1 MDLNPLSTPSNVLTD
16 CINGTFI
23 TYNGNEFSL
32 QNDQGNIKLQYCKL
46 KPNYIPVGIK
56 EHGDILYIVSY
67 NPLDKKVEIGSYPS
81 PLQVSESDKDN
92 NIDIKSIIKE
102 NLIDSGTFEG
112 NYSELITK
120 EKQIIFNGDDYKLY
134 PGDSYKLE
142 IEEEF
147 PYKYE
152 TLEYF
157 ILDEDS
163 NIHDISEE
171 IVKNE
176 NDFSYIS
183 WDVPGWIV
191 SKIRLAKLAFAG
203 LNVRSFYAPET
214 SGGRDIYYEFNIR
227 LNIEDRILKNVIK
240 DYESNKIDKSEILF
254 DISFSGKNGKDYPK
268 HLNKSITNITDWYKD
283 NKIVWEKV
291 DGKFSTTKD
300 DVITVE
306 LVPKLVE
313 FDESGNILYTI
324 VYDNLKQIQEFDLSK
339 INDKAFGISDD
350 FYKFYQTNDKEQ
362 VLEFDVSGPLITTSV
377 IDLYYNIYSI
387 DNQNGSPILR
397 NKVNDYSGIG
407 MNWIVIPFNDV
418 FQKEDI
424 YTIEFEFI
432 GSDSNFKSSRRLL
445 ITTELLNGTERV
457 QVYDK
462 DLTMNY
468 IVEKYK
474 ENIVKKFI
482 DPTLTIVEERFN
494 NKIDIEHY
502 SKISSEYCSD
512 RTFNTF
518 IPSEEEFNSF
528 DVNVGVS
535 GKQIVDINKCE
546 YLHGKLWDNFIEE
559 VLTYGDSQINTNSHV
574 ELDVRNGIL
583 LNGSTKPLETISF
596 YRDLSGYD
604 LTTSWLH
611 TLNVTHEAGGLFKDN
626 YFKFDWGDRVKEY
639 YYESLGDMIARQEL
653 RYPFKTK
660 QYYLCKL
667 IKVPFWIHSQETL
680 SKYILVFD
688 SNRYF
693 MFSFD
698 ILSCF
703 IQDENKENLNL
714 ILKHLYITR
723 DNVSFSD
730 HISYS
735 TDFTEI
741 FKGISYEL
749 KTTYNF
755 EKWNYLGYNLNELL
769 TKSDVKFVPTL
780 YTKSDKL
787 TFFSKYEYE
796 RDFPDTIYKE
806 IELLKNRTSLQ
817 HCSKEMKLWKEQHL
831 SVNSTHKTGAGVYCN
846 SYNENLIKLA
856 RSLDSYYLDNK
867 RIGVNINNPESY
879 SNLSWF
885 GDVPVAPISILLGN
899 ASEFLESSEY
909 ISNESNESM

>member
-214 SGGRDIYYEFNIR
+214 SDGRNIYYEFNIR
-227 LNIEDRILKNVIK
+227 LNIEDKILKNVIK

-254 DISFSGKNGKDYPK
+254 DISFSGKNERDYPK

-339 INDKAFGISDD
+339 VNDKAFGISDD
-350 FYKFYQTNDKEQ
+350 FYKFYQINDKEQ

-377 IDLYYNIYSI
+377 TDLYYNIYSI
-387 DNQNGSPILR
+387 DNQNGNPILR

-407 MNWIVIPFNDV
+407 RNWIAIPFNDV

-432 GSDSNFKSSRRLL
+432 GNDGSNFKSSRRLL
-445 ITTELLNGTERV
+445 ITTELLNGTENI
-457 QVYDK
+457 QVYDRELNMD
-462 DLTMNY
+462 DL
-468 IVEKYK
+468 VEKYK
-474 ENIVKKFI
+474 SKLNQTFKCIVTSDGEFFQNDFNIKCNTDVY
-482 DPTLTIVEERFN
+482 DQ
-494 NKIDIEHY
+494 
-502 SKISSEYCSD
+502 YCKNSD
-512 RTFNTF
+512 FNTF
-518 IPSEEEFNSF
+518 IPSEYEISELKIDISKP
-528 DVNVGVS
+528 
-535 GKQIVDINKCE
+535 GKQTINIKNSE
-546 YLHGKLWDNFIEE
+546 ILTGKLWEGLVNYKLTKDDD
-559 VLTYGDSQINTNSHV
+559 VLLSEFKNNVHQEININKKHTLIGTPKIYDRT
-574 ELDVRNGIL
+574 EFCKFTGWYLDQR
-583 LNGSTKPLETISF
+583 
-596 YRDLSGYD
+596 YRDFIVNITQEGS
-604 LTTSWLH
+604 
-611 TLNVTHEAGGLFKDN
+611 N
-626 YFKFDWGDRVKEY
+626 YKIDWGYFGGIRNYNEDNIRE
-639 YYESLGDMIARQEL
+639 I
-653 RYPFKTK
+653 
-660 QYYLCKL
+660 
-667 IKVPFWIHSQETL
+667 TL
-680 SKYILVFD
+680 DLS
-688 SNRYF
+688 
-693 MFSFD
+693 SF
-698 ILSCF
+698 
-703 IQDENKENLNL
+703 
-714 ILKHLYITR
+714 
-723 DNVSFSD
+723 
-730 HISYS
+730 
-735 TDFTEI
+735 
-741 FKGISYEL
+741 
-749 KTTYNF
+749 
-755 EKWNYLGYNLNELL
+755 
-769 TKSDVKFVPTL
+769 P
-780 YTKSDKL
+780 
-787 TFFSKYEYE
+787 
-796 RDFPDTIYKE
+796 TIYKGYIVRLIFTGSKTVIRSCE
-806 IELLKNRTSLQ
+806 KLSNGWSWGPGPDKTVVVWSGDRAGLINYKDENELNTILHYAFCVDNISDKEDYSIYYTDLNDSFTGIVYDLKSTFSFNNWKYNGFKLYDLIKDYNILSEVTSYENVIFTTNCIFERELDFEDVVSDIKKNVSLEK
-817 HCSKEMKLWKEQHL
+817 CAEQINNWNNHPIN
-831 SVNSTHKTGAGVYCN
+831 VNIFKTSGKGVYCN
-846 SYNENLIKLA
+846 DNPNDYFGSFIRDIDHSYKTSGTFDSTSTRYDIYYTCLENKYVTAYNL
-856 RSLDSYYLDNK
+856 
-867 RIGVNINNPESY
+867 RIN
-879 SNLSWF
+879 
-885 GDVPVAPISILLGN
+885 
-899 ASEFLESSEY
+899 
-909 ISNESNESM
+909 